1 MIKEETH
8 NREPDVSV
16 RQRLLSSAASL
27 FNRKGYAATTVREI
41 VTEAGVTKP
50 VLYYYYQ
57 NKEGIYLE
65 LLREPFQKFDTL
77 IDAARGERGSA
88 KQRLLHLANQVLV
101 LFLEN
106 IDVAR
111 VFYSIYYGPPQGA
124 PFFDFDTYHLK
135 FQDVMSRLVNDGLQS
150 GEFRKA
156 NVEDIV
162 WAILGII
169 NVTIETKLRHLEIDL
184 GRDGLSRVLNL
195 LFQGIV
201 ADERKGVGERE

>member
-1 MIKEETH
+1 MSKKETY
-8 NREPDVSV
+8 NRVPDVSV
-16 RQRLLSSAASL
+16 RQRLLSSAAAL

-65 LLREPFQKFDTL
+65 LLREPFQKFDAL

-135 FQDVMSRLVNDGLQS
+135 FRDIMSRLVNDGIQS

-169 NVTIETKLRHLEIDL
+169 NVTIETKLRHPEIDL
-184 GRDGLSRVLNL
+184 NSDGLSRVLNL
-195 LFQGIV
+195 LFLGIA
-201 ADERKGVGERE
+201 ADVRKGGERV